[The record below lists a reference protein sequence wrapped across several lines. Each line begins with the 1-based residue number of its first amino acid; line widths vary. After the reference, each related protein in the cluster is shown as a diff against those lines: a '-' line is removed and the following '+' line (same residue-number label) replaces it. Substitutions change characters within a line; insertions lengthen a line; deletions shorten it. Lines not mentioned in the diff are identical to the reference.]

1 MLKKNKTRWI
11 FFPTCTIVD
20 ALVVDELPVL
30 WFDRIGAENPPVHD
44 DVWSS
49 DVVHVEAGGRKY
61 IQLLKNIPSPDQR

>member
-1 MLKKNKTRWI
+1 M
-11 FFPTCTIVD
+11 D

-49 DVVHVEAGGRKY
+49 DVVHVETEEDGHVNQFTKC
-61 IQLLKNIPSPDQR
+61 SSSST

>member
-1 MLKKNKTRWI
+1 M
-11 FFPTCTIVD
+11 D

-61 IQLLKNIPSPDQR
+61 IQLLKNIPSPYQR